1 MGKEQKSPLGNK
13 NLESDETT
21 DIQREIEKKV
31 EKDKQLEGEILSGE
45 LSKDRT
51 HMSEHRTRMS
61 EHRTDLSEH
70 RTDLSYERTD
80 LSLERTMLSY
90 ERTLMSWIRTS
101 MSLITFGFTIYKAF
115 EEAVGSHPS
124 ERILTP
130 RIVGMIMI
138 CMGLLA
144 LFLAEIQHRNAL
156 KKLKKLY
163 PDIEKSLSS
172 VLSILILIFGLVLFF
187 GALLRQ

>member
-1 MGKEQKSPLGNK
+1 MATEENTPRGNSD
-13 NLESDETT
+13 LENEDTT
-21 DIQREIEKKV
+21 SIQREIEKKV
-31 EKDKQLEGEILSGE
+31 AEDEQLQGEVLSGE

-61 EHRTDLSEH
+61 EYRTDLSG
-70 RTDLSYERTD
+70 ERTD
-80 LSLERTMLSY
+80 MSLERTMLSY

-101 MSLITFGFTIYKAF
+101 MSMITFGFTIYKAF
-115 EEAVGSHPS
+115 EEAVLGNPS
-124 ERILTP
+124 GRVLTP

-138 CMGLLA
+138 SMGLLA
-144 LFLAEIQHRNAL
+144 LLLAQIQHRKAV

-163 PDIEKSLSS
+163 PEIEKSLSS
-172 VLSILILIFGLVLFF
+172 VLSILILVFGLVLFF

>member
-1 MGKEQKSPLGNK
+1 MGKEETPQSADE
-13 NLESDETT
+13 NLENNGRSAL
-21 DIQREIEKKV
+21 QRDIEKKV
-31 EKDKQLEGEILSGE
+31 AQDETQLHGEILSGE

-61 EHRTDLSEH
+61 EHRTGLSE
-70 RTDLSYERTD
+70 ERTD
-80 LSLERTMLSY
+80 LALERTMLSY

-101 MSLITFGFTIYKAF
+101 MSMITFGFTIYKAF
-115 EEAVGSHPS
+115 EEGLGGRPS
-124 ERILTP
+124 NSILTP

-138 CMGLLA
+138 SMGLLA
-144 LFLAEIQHRNAL
+144 LLLAQIQHRTAV

-163 PDIEKSLSS
+163 PEVEKSLSS
-172 VLSILILIFGLVLFF
+172 VLSILILIFGLVLFL